1 MNILPADRHAIV
13 QMSICCTKLHKL
25 TFSACS
31 FLDFGALHRSDI
43 KNKIIYQSKKLH
55 VQGIS
60 LITTMLEVWRQV
72 KRLN

>member
-1 MNILPADRHAIV
+1 MNVLLTDRHAIV

-43 KNKIIYQSKKLH
+43 KNKIIYQSKLH

-72 KRLN
+72 KR